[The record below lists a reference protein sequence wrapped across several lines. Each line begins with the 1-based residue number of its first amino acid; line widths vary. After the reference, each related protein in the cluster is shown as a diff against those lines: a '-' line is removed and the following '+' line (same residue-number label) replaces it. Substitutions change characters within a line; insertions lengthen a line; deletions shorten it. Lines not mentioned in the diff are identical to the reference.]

1 MTEEGK
7 KHRMDFVDILFI
19 LWKHRKRIIM
29 NCIWGGLIAIVV
41 SYSIPKEYTS
51 KVVLAPELSGTSALS
66 GGLGSLAS
74 LAGVDL
80 SMSGDDALYPELY
93 PQIVKSTPFLC
104 NLMSLQVSG
113 KYKKE
118 PFNDNLYHY
127 LSKYQ
132 RFSWWSYILGT
143 PGRLISKMRNN
154 PTDTIVPSSS
164 IDSRYLSRRQQILL
178 KSLDEKI
185 AVDVDK
191 GNYVITLNV
200 RMQDPD
206 IASQVAQAVSDNL
219 QENIVNYR
227 SAKARSDLDY
237 VGALFDE
244 SRQRYVNAQQE
255 YAKYVDQHQ
264 GVLKMQYQ
272 VEQERLANEMNLAFD
287 VYNQLAS
294 QYEMAKAKLQ
304 EQTPVCVV
312 MQPAVVPYKASKPQ
326 KMLMGVLYVF
336 LAFFGTVS
344 WYIIKEC
351 ILPEFNR

>member
-7 KHRMDFVDILFI
+7 KHRTDFVDILFM
-19 LWKHRKRIIM
+19 LWEHRKRIVL

-41 SYSIPKEYTS
+41 AYSIPKEYTS
-51 KVVLAPELSGTSALS
+51 KVVLAPELSGTSTLV

-74 LAGVDL
+74 LAGMDL
-80 SMSGDDALYPELY
+80 NMSGDDALYPELY
-93 PQIVKSTPFLC
+93 PQIVESTPFLC
-104 NLMSLQVSG
+104 ELMSLQVSG

-118 PFNDNLYHY
+118 HFTDNLYHY
-127 LSKYQ
+127 LSKKQ
-132 RFSWWSYILGT
+132 RVAWWSYIMGT
-143 PGRLISKMRNN
+143 PGRLISKLKNN
-154 PTDTIVPSSS
+154 PADTIVPSSS
-164 IDSRYLSRRQQILL
+164 MDSRFLTRRQQIMI

-206 IASQVAQAVSDNL
+206 VASQVAQAVSDNL
-219 QENIVNYR
+219 QKNIVNYR
-227 SAKARSDLDY
+227 SAKARTDLDY
-237 VGALFDE
+237 IKALFDE
-244 SRQRYVNAQQE
+244 SKQRYVAAQQE

-272 VEQERLANEMNLAFD
+272 VEQERLANEMNLAYD

-312 MQPAVVPYKASKPQ
+312 MQPPVVPYKASKPQ
-326 KMLMGVLYVF
+326 KILMGLLYVF

-351 ILPEFNR
+351 ILPEFNK